1 MADPVPR
8 SRQFHFGLTLK
19 SLENSMSGQDLW
31 NLTARTEG
39 RRRGPSPYAQLGI
52 DFVDDGRPWYE
63 VLLQKMNAN

>member
-1 MADPVPR
+1 
-8 SRQFHFGLTLK
+8 
-19 SLENSMSGQDLW
+19 MSGQDLW